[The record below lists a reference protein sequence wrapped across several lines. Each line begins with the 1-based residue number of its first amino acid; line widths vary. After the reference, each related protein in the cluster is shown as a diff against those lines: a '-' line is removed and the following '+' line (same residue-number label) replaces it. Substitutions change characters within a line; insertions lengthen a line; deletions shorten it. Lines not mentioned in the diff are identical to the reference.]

1 MYRCPKC
8 RGGMSYPHVN
18 CPRCGVWL
26 SGVRCWKCDY
36 VDARSAFIRNDHR
49 CPYCGSRVAV
59 GKDGC
64 FIATAVYG
72 SPSAPEVF
80 TFRRFRDRVLLP
92 SKSGRAFVRIY
103 YIVSPSLAAL
113 IAERQFLRIA
123 ASRFLLGPVLQILKA
138 MADFQERQEHEK
150 QRAESSS
157 L

>member
-1 MYRCPKC
+1 MYRCPNC
-8 RGGMSYPHVN
+8 RVAKSYPHDN

-26 SGVRCWKCDY
+26 SGVRCWKCSY
-36 VDARSAFIRNDHR
+36 VDARSAFIHNDHR

-59 GKDGC
+59 GKEGC

-113 IAERQFLRIA
+113 ISERQFLRIA
-123 ASRFLLGPVLQILKA
+123 ARRVLLGPVLQILKA
-138 MADFQERQEHEK
+138 MADLQEREEQESR
-150 QRAESSS
+150 QAETVS